1 MKKLLTILAFIGQF
15 LVINAQSLY
24 LTDGNGEARDNIFL
38 SNQSDGVFITG
49 CTGASLF
56 NPCNLFIIPNT
67 TTADLDGDTLI
78 DVFAS
83 RNTIASFMFC
93 GGVVDLLIHAINP
106 SQPNT
111 FIPGKYDIVLD
122 MNQDSYYN
130 SNTDVLLGNSLDDY
144 FFEIVNIPHDTALTY
159 PVNQAVLASKSFAL
173 REAQRINN
181 VDDDSY
187 YNLVKNSLSVLDR
200 IDNLRKEGELNQE
213 LLEDIYNLVQ
223 ENKTTLADA
232 YEDGAAGIAVKIAS
246 SYLLSGDA
254 LPSGGSTPFGKLV
267 NNYYKYIGADVLE
280 KVKHAINASR
290 NMYIDIAADPPRNDF
305 NVLEDVL
312 PNISYG
318 NDLND
323 VDFFFKSDKTA
334 IAFYQLLEIET
345 ATERAYLKTLE
356 RLQGAKINNQLD
368 YLRFQ
373 NQHLRNLVN
382 LLIQIKD
389 AEIEIAQ
396 SYKSS
401 NRIGTPISKDS
412 IKAHINRIQTN
423 GFPQSVIDDALNRGV
438 TMPTINKLKDKVI
451 AFDTANI
458 TYGTT
463 WEDTLLVGYNQSKTE
478 LNNIKNK
485 IDSLEQLF
493 MTSGIS
499 YPFCLA
505 NINGPDSAIVNQNF
519 SLSTS
524 FTNSQT
530 SAIQHWKPNN
540 TLGMSTNMV
549 EQIPGYFLY
558 QVTNKNDQ
566 GGVLNR
572 AFKLIHIVMPNFDIP
587 LKLDTTNFYA
597 INEGDTLNLKTQQ
610 NPSDANGLIVS
621 WSVDGS
627 IISGANQ
634 NTYEF
639 IAPILTDLEAKFY
652 TLSTTVSNPNF
663 PNLKRTQTWL
673 IKVKPK
679 TNLATNEFLPVFNFL
694 NSFSKYGTG
703 NNGNGGTTPAGNFD
717 LNWTVSVG
725 LDSTA
730 FNGPYTPAYV
740 VNSPWTGGG
749 YSNLYNYI
757 SYNPTTGS
765 MQVPGDPSL
774 PNYRIYYY
782 YKCNIILPD
791 SNFCNQPISAGG
803 FALNLAFLVD
813 DRIDEIWVNGEPQS
827 SHLGQLPSGWTNI
840 NRVSLNRNW
849 HAGNNE
855 VIIKIGDFSTVTYFV
870 ATPSPVLP
878 LFTNNCN
885 TFNLTRLD
893 ASDTIL
899 CNNTPILKTTQIPG
913 AVYKWYNLYPSN
925 SYMGEAW
932 PMVIT
937 YPGQFYCDIYYNNV
951 LVARTDTIRIGT
963 CNSQCT
969 GSFGEPIVN
978 IDFGTGSFIDLPT
991 AVPNASTNY
1000 GFVQGFPL
1008 DGSYTIYHSTAL
1020 TSSWVN
1026 SPDHTDDNLGRML
1039 IINADANQ
1047 AGEFYRQ
1054 KVANLCSGTTY
1065 KFSAWITSII
1075 RTGWNG
1081 QHVNVKFEVLDASNN
1096 TSLEFI
1102 NTGELPIADTAAWK
1116 EFSFEFTTNSDS
1128 IILLLKNNG
1137 LGGSGNDLAIDD
1149 ITFRACSGGN
1159 TLSAAAPSMVC
1170 NNTEVTLDGNVTS
1183 TNENVSLDFQWQ
1195 KLGDDATTWIDIPN
1209 ANTLNYTISNFTR
1222 SDTGTYRLTAANSGN
1237 ISSPN
1242 CRFVSNTTGVHLQ
1255 AYPLP
1260 IASFTASING
1270 SVVNGSNTSQNTTSQ
1285 IWTFGDGTTDT
1296 ARNPIHTYTQDG
1308 DFTITLHAMNTCGE
1322 IDTQSQHIIICGLAP
1337 KIEILGL
1344 AKFCDTIGTYLK
1356 LTTCQSGSIKWY
1368 KDGVVIPNQINDSLA
1383 VKSSGTYTCEVT
1395 YNTIVRASDP
1405 IVITSVIVP
1414 VAIFNIVQNNNQLV
1428 FTNTSQNSN
1437 EYHWNFGD
1445 NTISALENPSH
1456 IYSGTGNYTVILSSY
1471 NDICVDT
1478 VQKLITVQIISGI
1491 RDNVSNGIA
1500 IYPNP
1505 ASQYIQINSN
1515 DVIKYMSIVDLSGR
1529 IVKQVTPNQ
1538 NSVILNIEDLANGLY
1553 MLDINNGE
1561 AVTKF
1566 IKN

>member
-254 LPSGGSTPFGKLV
+254 LPSGGSTPFGKVV

-290 NMYIDIAADPPRNDF
+290 NMYIDIAADPPRNDY

-540 TLGMSTNMV
+540 TFGMSTNMV

-558 QVTNKNDQ
+558 QVTNKNAQ

-572 AFKLIHIVMPNFDIP
+572 AFKLMHIVMPNFDIP

-621 WSVDGS
+621 WSLDGS

-639 IAPILTDLEAKFY
+639 IAP
-652 TLSTTVSNPNF
+652 
-663 PNLKRTQTWL
+663 NLGAFSYYFKTISCRITHPGYPQLQRNQTWV

-679 TNLATNEFLPVFNFL
+679 ISENVIQPDTLARVSNINTGVNELGVLLPIG
-694 NSFSKYGTG
+694 SK
-703 NNGNGGTTPAGNFD
+703 D
-717 LNWTVSVG
+717 LNWKYSEGNTIEEALYG
-725 LDSTA
+725 TYDSA
-730 FNGPYTPAYV
+730 FVCGRAHGNWLVPSINANWIST
-740 VNSPWTGGG
+740 SPGGG
-749 YSNLYNYI
+749 ANEKSYASYKCNFIIPDSINGEPFSNNFILNIDFAWDDYLDEIYVNGIPQSAITQNLQSGGLSIISSASLDNNWHPGNNELILLTRDIGVVEGLLAQLSFNTPVFII
-757 SYNPTTGS
+757 SYNTPVQLNSSDTE
-765 MQVPGDPSL
+765 
-774 PNYRIYYY
+774 
-782 YKCNIILPD
+782 
-791 SNFCNQPISAGG
+791 FCN
-803 FALNLAFLVD
+803 
-813 DRIDEIWVNGEPQS
+813 S
-827 SHLGQLPSGWTNI
+827 SSIT
-840 NRVSLNRNW
+840 
-849 HAGNNE
+849 
-855 VIIKIGDFSTVTYFV
+855 IIADSIFN
-870 ATPSPVLP
+870 AT
-878 LFTNNCN
+878 
-885 TFNLTRLD
+885 
-893 ASDTIL
+893 
-899 CNNTPILKTTQIPG
+899 
-913 AVYKWYNLYPSN
+913 YKWYKNGIEIPNFSSSSIQISDTGTYKAAIYIQGNFILYSDSIKIN
-925 SYMGEAW
+925 SCHLGL
-932 PMVIT
+932 I
-937 YPGQFYCDIYYNNV
+937 
-951 LVARTDTIRIGT
+951 
-963 CNSQCT
+963 CT

-991 AVPNASTNY
+991 AVPNATTNY

-1242 CRFVSNTTGVHLQ
+1242 CRFVSNTTGVHIQ

-1296 ARNPIHTYTQDG
+1296 SLNPIHTYTQDG

-1395 YNTIVRASDP
+1395 YNTVVRTSDP

-1478 VQKLITVQIISGI
+1478 FQKLITVQIISGI